1 MGEKEEQRESEWKK
15 ERKKEREQRGEGCG
29 IVLLKEVNVKAQ
41 LAGCSK

>member
-15 ERKKEREQRGEGCG
+15 ERERQQRGEECG
-29 IVLLKEVNVKAQ
+29 VVLLKEVNVKAQ